1 MLLALLETYSPWF
14 LWVVGTN
21 VLFVAEFWLLGILM
35 LWLESRGTTW
45 LLAFKTQ
52 PDVAPITDERYWHTA
67 RVVLRNQLIN
77 VPLAMVLAPVVEKR
91 MAFTTAALRE
101 LGVGGA
107 LRDLAFSA
115 IVVEVLFYCSHR
127 LLHTKLLYSAVHKQ
141 HHEWTAPTA
150 IVCIY
155 AHPVEFVIGNIGPVL
170 AGPIIA
176 GTHIVVLWAWL
187 VGSMFATML
196 GHSGYHLPFLPSNEF
211 HDYHHANFTSNFGT
225 FGLLDHVLGTDARFQ
240 RDVHSKRNCVLWGWE
255 PATSRWPTQKK
266 AQ

>member
-91 MAFTTAALRE
+91 MTFTTAALRE
-101 LGVGGA
+101 LGVGEA
-107 LRDLAFSA
+107 RAAHLVDEDRLVDERPLA
-115 IVVEVLFYCSHR
+115 C
-127 LLHTKLLYSAVHKQ
+127 
-141 HHEWTAPTA
+141 
-150 IVCIY
+150 
-155 AHPVEFVIGNIGPVL
+155 
-170 AGPIIA
+170 
-176 GTHIVVLWAWL
+176 
-187 VGSMFATML
+187 
-196 GHSGYHLPFLPSNEF
+196 
-211 HDYHHANFTSNFGT
+211 
-225 FGLLDHVLGTDARFQ
+225 ARQ
-240 RDVHSKRNCVLWGWE
+240 GRGVKGGV
-255 PATSRWPTQKK
+255 
-266 AQ
+266 

>member
-1 MLLALLETYSPWF
+1 MITTCSGVGILQLGRARGEQSEHSTMLLALLETYSPWF

-35 LWLESRGTTW
+35 LWLESRGTAW

-141 HHEWTAPTA
+141 HHECCGVFLRARMPTSM
-150 IVCIY
+150 
-155 AHPVEFVIGNIGPVL
+155 PVDL
-170 AGPIIA
+170 
-176 GTHIVVLWAWL
+176 HAW
-187 VGSMFATML
+187 M
-196 GHSGYHLPFLPSNEF
+196 
-211 HDYHHANFTSNFGT
+211 
-225 FGLLDHVLGTDARFQ
+225 
-240 RDVHSKRNCVLWGWE
+240 
-255 PATSRWPTQKK
+255 
-266 AQ
+266 